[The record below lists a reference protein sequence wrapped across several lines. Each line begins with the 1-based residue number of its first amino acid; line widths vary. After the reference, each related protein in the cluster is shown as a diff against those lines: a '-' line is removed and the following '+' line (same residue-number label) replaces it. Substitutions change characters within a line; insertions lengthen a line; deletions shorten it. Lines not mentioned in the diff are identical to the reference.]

1 MNRIT
6 PSNHLNSGLKSTAKG
21 LFIFTGIWVASV
33 ALLTFGPKVWWEYHV
48 LTTLLVIALNLLTGA
63 MMLLAF
69 FRHLKSM
76 DELQRQTHLE
86 AMALTLGITM
96 IFTVVYGSLPTA
108 QLLADTHPTN
118 ILFVMG
124 ITYMLAVMRIWISR
138 TSE

>member
-48 LTTLLVIALNLLTGA
+48 LTTLLAIALNLLTGA

-96 IFTVVYGSLPTA
+96 LFTVVYGSLPTA

>member
-48 LTTLLVIALNLLTGA
+48 LTTLLVIALKLLTGA
-63 MMLLAF
+63 MMLFAF

>member
-6 PSNHLNSGLKSTAKG
+6 PSNHLNSGLKNTAKG
-21 LFIFTGIWVASV
+21 LFIFTSIWVASV

-63 MMLLAF
+63 MMLFAF

-96 IFTVVYGSLPTA
+96 LFTVVYGSLPTA

>member
-1 MNRIT
+1 M
-6 PSNHLNSGLKSTAKG
+6 
-21 LFIFTGIWVASV
+21 ASV
-33 ALLTFGPKVWWEYHV
+33 ALLTFGPKVWWEYNV

-63 MMLLAF
+63 MMLFAF

-96 IFTVVYGSLPTA
+96 LFTVVYGSLPTA

>member
-6 PSNHLNSGLKSTAKG
+6 PSNHLNSGLKNTAKG

-48 LTTLLVIALNLLTGA
+48 LTTLLAIALNLLTGA
-63 MMLLAF
+63 MMLFAF

>member
-6 PSNHLNSGLKSTAKG
+6 PSNHLNSGLKNTAKG

-48 LTTLLVIALNLLTGA
+48 LTTLLAIALNLLTGA

>member
-48 LTTLLVIALNLLTGA
+48 LTTLLAIALNLLTGS

>member
-6 PSNHLNSGLKSTAKG
+6 PSNHLSSGLKSTAKG

-63 MMLLAF
+63 MMLFAF

-76 DELQRQTHLE
+76 DVLQRQTHLE

-96 IFTVVYGSLPTA
+96 LFTVVYGSLPTA

>member
-1 MNRIT
+1 
-6 PSNHLNSGLKSTAKG
+6 LNSGLKSTAKG
-21 LFIFTGIWVASV
+21 LSIFTGIWVASV
-33 ALLTFGPKVWWEYHV
+33 ALLTFGPKVWWEYQV

-63 MMLLAF
+63 MMLFAF

-96 IFTVVYGSLPTA
+96 LFTVVYGSLPTA

>member
-6 PSNHLNSGLKSTAKG
+6 PSNHLNRGLKSTAKG

-48 LTTLLVIALNLLTGA
+48 LTTLLVIALNLLPGA
-63 MMLLAF
+63 MMLFAF

>member
-6 PSNHLNSGLKSTAKG
+6 PSNHLNRGLKSTAKG

-48 LTTLLVIALNLLTGA
+48 LTTLLAIALNLLTGA

>member
-6 PSNHLNSGLKSTAKG
+6 PSNHLNSGLKNTAKG
-21 LFIFTGIWVASV
+21 LFIFTSIWVASV

-63 MMLLAF
+63 MMLFAF

-96 IFTVVYGSLPTA
+96 IFTVIYGSLPTA

>member
-6 PSNHLNSGLKSTAKG
+6 PSNHLNRGLKSTAKG
-21 LFIFTGIWVASV
+21 LFIFTDIWVASV
-33 ALLTFGPKVWWEYHV
+33 ALLTFGSKVWWEYHV
-48 LTTLLVIALNLLTGA
+48 LTTLLAIALNLLTGA

>member
-48 LTTLLVIALNLLTGA
+48 LTTLLVIALNLLTCA
-63 MMLLAF
+63 MMLFAF

>member
-6 PSNHLNSGLKSTAKG
+6 PSNHLSSGLKSTAKG

-96 IFTVVYGSLPTA
+96 LFTVVYGSLPTA

>member
-6 PSNHLNSGLKSTAKG
+6 PSNHLNRGLNSTAKG
-21 LFIFTGIWVASV
+21 LSIFTGIWVASV

-48 LTTLLVIALNLLTGA
+48 LTTLLAIALNLLTGA

-96 IFTVVYGSLPTA
+96 LFTVVYGSLPTA

>member
-33 ALLTFGPKVWWEYHV
+33 ALLTFGSKVWWEYHV
-48 LTTLLVIALNLLTGA
+48 LTTLLAIALNLLTGA

>member
-6 PSNHLNSGLKSTAKG
+6 PSNHLNRGLKSTAKG

-33 ALLTFGPKVWWEYHV
+33 ALLTFGSKVWWEYHV
-48 LTTLLVIALNLLTGA
+48 LTTLLAIALNLLTGA

>member
-6 PSNHLNSGLKSTAKG
+6 PSNHLNRGLKSTAKG

-33 ALLTFGPKVWWEYHV
+33 ALLTFGPKVWWEYHA

-63 MMLLAF
+63 MMLFAF

>member
-63 MMLLAF
+63 MMLFAF
-69 FRHLKSM
+69 FGHLKSM

-96 IFTVVYGSLPTA
+96 LFTVVYGSLPTA

>member
-6 PSNHLNSGLKSTAKG
+6 PSNHLSSGLKSTAKW
-21 LFIFTGIWVASV
+21 LFIFTGIWMASV

-63 MMLLAF
+63 MMLFAF

-96 IFTVVYGSLPTA
+96 LFTVVYGSLPTA

>member
-1 MNRIT
+1 MSRIT

-63 MMLLAF
+63 MMLFAF

-96 IFTVVYGSLPTA
+96 LFTVVYGSLPTA

>member
-63 MMLLAF
+63 MMLFAF

-76 DELQRQTHLE
+76 DVLQRQTHLE

>member
-6 PSNHLNSGLKSTAKG
+6 PSNHLNSGLKNTAKG

-48 LTTLLVIALNLLTGA
+48 LTTLLAIALNLLTGA

-96 IFTVVYGSLPTA
+96 IFTVVYGSLPTV
-108 QLLADTHPTN
+108 QLLEDAHPTN

-124 ITYMLAVMRIWISR
+124 ITYILAVARIWMNR